1 MPLMEHLVE
10 LRARLVRAVGFFFV
24 AFVGCYFIAPE
35 VYDFLTLPLQEKLPQ
50 GRLIAT
56 GLAEPFFTRVK
67 VGFYAALFV
76 SFPIIL
82 IQIWLFIAPGLYKHE
97 RKAVMPFLAATPV
110 LFAAGGAL
118 VYYLI
123 MPLAWEFFLG
133 FGQDAGQGQMA
144 IEFEPKVNEYLSL
157 VLRLIFAFGIAF
169 QLPVALTL
177 MARAG
182 LVTAAT
188 LAKQRRYAIVA
199 VFVVA
204 AILTPPD
211 IVSQVGLA
219 LPILVLYEVSI
230 LLARLMERKRAQK
243 QAEEEAELNL

>member
-1 MPLMEHLVE
+1 MPLLDHLVE
-10 LRARLVRAVGFFFV
+10 LRARLVRAFGFFFV
-24 AFVGCYFIAPE
+24 AFVGCYFIAPF
-35 VYDFLTLPLQEKLPQ
+35 VYDFLTMPLQEKLPE

-67 VGFYAALFV
+67 VAFYTALFL
-76 SFPIIL
+76 SFPVIL
-82 IQIWLFIAPGLYKHE
+82 AQIWLFVAPGLYQHE
-97 RKAVMPFLAATPV
+97 KKAVMPFLAATPV
-110 LFAAGGAL
+110 LFFLGGAL

-123 MPLAWEFFLG
+123 MPLAWDFFLE
-133 FGQDAGQGQMA
+133 FGQPEGQGQMA

-182 LVTAAT
+182 LVSSDS
-188 LAKQRRYAIVA
+188 LKRQRKYAIVA
-199 VFVVA
+199 VFVGA

-211 IVSQVGLA
+211 VISQVGLA

-230 LLARLMERKRAQK
+230 LLARLMERKRAERE
-243 QAEEEAELNL
+243 AEEDEEFDL